1 LRVDAPVWARVHAA
15 SAKSGG
21 CGTDQ
26 SRPQEGENTVRRIA
40 LLMIAVMAAVLVVAS
55 GVALAKNITGT
66 DQGQRIVGTKYADHI
81 NALGG
86 DDKVWGNP
94 GPDKIR
100 GGNDNDRQYGGRGKD
115 VIYSEGGFRDLVN
128 GGKGI
133 DTCYVDSKDLVK
145 GCERKR

>member
-1 LRVDAPVWARVHAA
+1 LRVGAPVWARVHAA

-21 CGTDQ
+21 CGIDELW
-26 SRPQEGENTVRRIA
+26 PQEGGNKVRRTV
-40 LLMIAVMAAVLVVAS
+40 LLMLGVMAAVLVVAS

-66 DQGQRIVGTKYADHI
+66 ESGQKIVGTKFADHI

-86 DDKVWGNP
+86 DDVVLGYA
-94 GPDKIR
+94 GADKIR
-100 GGNDNDRQYGGRGKD
+100 GGNDNDRQYGGRGND
-115 VIYSEGGFRDLVN
+115 TIYSEGGFRDVVS
-128 GGKGI
+128 GGRGV